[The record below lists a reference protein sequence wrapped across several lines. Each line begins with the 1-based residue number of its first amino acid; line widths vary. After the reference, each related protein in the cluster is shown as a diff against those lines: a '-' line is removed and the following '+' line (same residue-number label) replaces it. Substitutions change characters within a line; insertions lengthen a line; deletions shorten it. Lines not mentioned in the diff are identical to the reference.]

1 MDFLVLFLF
10 ILGIVMA
17 VFSLIILA
25 KNGTIPP
32 KIKFFAAFL
41 ISSAVTALILLAVL
55 FTH

>member
-1 MDFLVLFLF
+1 MGFLALFLF
-10 ILGIVMA
+10 SLGIVMA

-25 KNGTIPP
+25 KNEAVPP

-55 FTH
+55 LAC

>member
-1 MDFLVLFLF
+1 MDFLALFLF

-25 KNGTIPP
+25 KNETIPP